1 MKPRP
6 PAVAVTAEPWRRW
19 VGYGPDGARRM
30 IANVEEAC
38 RISTYGDSFT
48 HGDRVNDGETW
59 QEQVAPRLGEPLN
72 NFGVGAARSIKPI
85 FGCAATR
92 RYTARG
98 TSPSTCRTMTTVAAS
113 TR

>member
-38 RISTYGDSFT
+38 RIRTYGDSFT
-48 HGDRVNDGETW
+48 HGDRVNDGGLGRSRSRHGSVSRSTILVW
-59 QEQVAPRLGEPLN
+59 GLLGLSSLSSAAPRR
-72 NFGVGAARSIKPI
+72 GATQHAVPRLQHVAR
-85 FGCAATR
+85 
-92 RYTARG
+92 
-98 TSPSTCRTMTTVAAS
+98 
-113 TR
+113 